1 MNKNIFLARR
11 WIRRKYERKEFLCP
25 LNNQSTTS
33 DQLEAAI
40 RSGDIRRVF
49 QILSQLNGN
58 ATPLNEFKFNGSQ
71 RCTALQLAASTS
83 NIAITQLIIWCSG
96 NINVNG
102 LDAQGQNALA
112 YAKTKEM
119 KEFLKSQGC
128 TENKSTPLAA
138 PLGRSPNNSIVNKS
152 YQRDTNFT
160 FRDKGSSQ
168 MSNLVTSDF
177 DQLPTSII

>member
-1 MNKNIFLARR
+1 M
-11 WIRRKYERKEFLCP
+11 
-25 LNNQSTTS
+25 
-33 DQLEAAI
+33 
-40 RSGDIRRVF
+40 F

-83 NIAITQLIIWCSG
+83 NIAITQLIIWCNG
-96 NINVNG
+96 NING

-119 KEFLKSQGC
+119 REFLKSQGC
-128 TENKSTPLAA
+128 TENKNTPLAA
-138 PLGRSPNNSIVNKS
+138 PLGRSPNNSMMKS
-152 YQRDTNFT
+152 NQRDTAFT
-160 FRDKGSSQ
+160 FRDNKGGSQ